1 MSTKKTTA
9 QTPEKLTG
17 IQLTK
22 IPKAAVGFKAIRS
35 TFDRINREVGL
46 VKGIGLLAKINQ
58 KDGFD
63 CPGCAWPD
71 PDEKRAFL
79 SEYCENGAKAIAEE
93 ATKNRVSPLFFAT
106 HATDELAALSDFE
119 LGKKGRITHPVL
131 LKEGSRHYEEI
142 SWPKAFELIG
152 NTLPP
157 CSIKRRQSPLRR
169 NFLAESF

>member
-17 IQLTK
+17 IRLTK

-35 TFDRINREVGL
+35 TFAQINREVGL
-46 VKGIGLLAKINQ
+46 VKGMGLLAKINQ

-79 SEYCENGAKAIAEE
+79 AEYCENGAKLSRKKPLKIGCLPCFLLPMQQTNSQPCQTLNSE
-93 ATKNRVSPLFFAT
+93 KRV
-106 HATDELAALSDFE
+106 
-119 LGKKGRITHPVL
+119 
-131 LKEGSRHYEEI
+131 
-142 SWPKAFELIG
+142 
-152 NTLPP
+152 
-157 CSIKRRQSPLRR
+157 
-169 NFLAESF
+169 ESLTPFY